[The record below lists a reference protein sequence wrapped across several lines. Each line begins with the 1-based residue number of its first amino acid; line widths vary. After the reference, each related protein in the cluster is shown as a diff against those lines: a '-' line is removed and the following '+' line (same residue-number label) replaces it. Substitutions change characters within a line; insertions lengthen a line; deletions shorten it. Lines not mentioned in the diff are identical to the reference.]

1 MILRVISNF
10 LSQCHRVSLKE
21 FNTGRCW
28 KKQLNIAKD
37 ARRVDVLC
45 YRIYLSYRLVDVT
58 ARVLEKKSPCNF
70 LVFGLGHD
78 GLMWNALNHGGRTIF
93 LEEEESWIQQMR
105 RFPMM
110 E

>member
-1 MILRVISNF
+1 MV
-10 LSQCHRVSLKE
+10 KE
-21 FNTGRCW
+21 
-28 KKQLNIAKD
+28 AK
-37 ARRVDVLC
+37 AKLETEVGP
-45 YRIYLSYRLVDVT
+45 VT

-93 LEEEESWIQQMR
+93 LEEDESWIQQMR
-105 RFPMM
+105 RRFPML